1 MNGIVRVVRRMDAT
15 SASSTESIVF
25 LRVRNIEEDCEKE
38 VPKRFSKDSILLI
51 AKQKDNSPSNICINA
66 A

>member
-38 VPKRFSKDSILLI
+38 VPKRFSKDSTL